1 MSTIHSDISR
11 THLSHKEVILV
22 GTAHISQQSVVL
34 VEEIIEQ
41 ERPDVVCVELDEER
55 FKAMREQQKWE
66 ELDLKQVIRDK
77 KLMFLTARI
86 ALSTFQ
92 KRMGSYTGV
101 KPGAEMTAAVEAAQR
116 IGAQVVLCDRDV
128 RTTLVRAWRKTPWY
142 KRLGLGAMVAGGMFQ
157 KTEVNE
163 EELAKLRESQNI
175 SSILDEMGGVLPD
188 VKSVLVDERDT
199 YMSYEIQQAQGQKV
213 LVVIGAAHKP
223 GIERKLQEPISPE
236 TIAQISSVP
245 ARSTLSKVLP
255 WVLPVVIL
263 AIFAYG
269 MYAGDWEKIQ
279 DALWAWVLA
288 NGVLSALGA
297 IIALGH
303 PLTVLAA
310 FIAAPITSL
319 NPTIGAGMVTAFVQV
334 SVASP
339 KVRDFERIGDDLAQW
354 KGCVD
359 QQVGPCCIGLHPL
372 EPRQRRGD
380 LRRPALADEAAGVR
394 TARAVGGCTT
404 ISVYSYPFFG
414 ALVRTFEPSSCSKK
428 TCAPNSPH
436 WRPSRQKFQWM

>member
-1 MSTIHSDISR
+1 MNRTLMSTTHSDISR
-11 THLSHKEVILV
+11 THLEDKEVILV

-41 ERPDVVCVELDEER
+41 EQPDVVCVELDAER

-66 ELDLKQVIRDK
+66 ELDLKQIIKDK

-101 KPGAEMTAAVEAAQR
+101 KPGAEMAAAIEAAER
-116 IGAQVVLCDRDV
+116 IGAEVVLCDRNV

-142 KRLGLGAMVAGGMFQ
+142 KRMGLGAMVAGGMFQ

-163 EELAKLRESQNI
+163 EELASLRESQNI
-175 SSILDEMGGVLPD
+175 STVLDEMGEVLPD

-199 YMSYEIQQAQGQKV
+199 YMSYEIQQAQGKKI

-223 GIERKLQEPISPE
+223 GIEAKLTTPISKDAIDE
-236 TIAQISSVP
+236 ISSIP
-245 ARSTLSKVLP
+245 QRSTLSKVLP
-255 WVLPVVIL
+255 WIIPLIIIG
-263 AIFAYG
+263 IFVYG
-269 MYAGDWEKIQ
+269 MVVGDWDKIKNA
-279 DALWAWVLA
+279 ALAWVLA

-297 IIALGH
+297 LIARGH
-303 PLTVLAA
+303 PLTIIAA

-319 NPTIGAGMVTAFVQV
+319 NPTVGAGMVTALVQV

-339 KVRDFERIGDDLAQW
+339 KVRDFENIGDDLADW
-354 KGCVD
+354 KGWWSNKLARVIL
-359 QQVGPCCIGLHPL
+359 VFILSSLGSAIGTFA
-372 EPRQRRGD
+372 
-380 LRRPALADEAAGVR
+380 ALPWLTRLLA
-394 TARAVGGCTT
+394 
-404 ISVYSYPFFG
+404 
-414 ALVRTFEPSSCSKK
+414 
-428 TCAPNSPH
+428 
-436 WRPSRQKFQWM
+436 